1 MDSPEGSPQAPAP
14 EVRPLNPQAIEHWNM
29 NVDRRLF
36 GSPKRRLSPNASPKS
51 PRHSKRR
58 KHSRGGKNRSS
69 RKNKNN
75 SRKQRK

>member
-14 EVRPLNPQAIEHWNM
+14 RERPLNAREIELWNM

-36 GSPKRRLSPNASPKS
+36 GSPKRSLSPNASPRS

-58 KHSRGGKNRSS
+58 KHSRGGKNRS
-69 RKNKNN
+69 RKNRTW